1 MRIAHIS
8 DVHIRLLTRHLEYK
22 KVFVRLFASL
32 RKEQPDAIVLAGD
45 IVHSKTELTPE
56 MMILLFNFLESCGK
70 IAPTFVMLGNHDCN
84 VKNPNKV
91 DALSPVFKIR
101 KDFKNVTLVTDA
113 ETLPVGDNVALHFFS
128 ILYPEKTLTPIKGK
142 VNIAVAHGMVKGSV
156 SENGYTFPDGDY
168 DLEDFYGFD
177 ITMLGDIH
185 RMQEL
190 GSPHIA
196 YSGSLIQQNFGES
209 LEKGY
214 LMWDTKT
221 KTSRFVHVPNE
232 HLYYTLEVKG
242 FDLPDIDVTA
252 KHLHLRV
259 LWQMPTRDPND
270 SSFIEFNEKLKAK
283 YAPDELTVI
292 SIPPE
297 SDGDNKYVVNKI
309 QDVNKYVVD
318 SLIEFGS
325 EAKLNEEQ
333 MSDLMEMDKELSDKG
348 SFTDRSHMIW
358 NPTELKFSN
367 LFSYGKN
374 TSLKLDERGITGIF
388 APNATGKTA
397 LVNAFVYS
405 IFGRIPQT
413 HNLREAIKKGTK
425 SSKSEIHM
433 EIDGK
438 QYRIVRNT
446 KLIKTRLK
454 IKSGPFVTRATST
467 ASFEVLEDGRW
478 VSLNDL
484 DKKSTDRI
492 IEKYVG
498 SVDDFLLTSFSAQND
513 ITAFIETDAPARKD
527 VLIRFLGLDFLE
539 EKHRAVKDQIKDIET
554 EIKVEKRTVMD
565 LDLTNIKDNHAKALE
580 KKDELTKTVD
590 GLVESSSALNSEVKQ
605 LLSGKKSLNVEGEI
619 VPLDDIKTELSALLA
634 DQQSETD
641 YLVTFID
648 QKSRLDQGDESVTL
662 ESLQDAKRKCITSN
676 LKIKGHLE
684 TIAILERQQEKPTEI
699 VEQCNTCPLMKAVVE
714 AEKQIDN
721 LQGEIVEQNEGQI
734 EALRSVKVESKEAL
748 EETLKARDG
757 ASNWQQQIYNASSQ
771 LASINAEVT
780 RLENLLAL
788 HEQNE
793 DIIQHNWKITCE
805 VNTKEDEELEQRTQL
820 EKARVELTNLEVRLS
835 HYQHDMDAYAKAFHR
850 LQDLEKQLKVANVYL
865 KATHRDGIPYQ
876 VILNYLPVI
885 NFEVNNVLSDIVDFT
900 IYIMPDQTD
909 RKALQIY
916 ISYKDGEE
924 RQIDVA
930 SGMERM
936 LSSLALRA
944 ALIKISKL
952 PKPSIWIIDEGFGSL
967 DKDNLQSMRHLFH
980 KLKTMFSNI
989 MIISHVT
996 QLRDIVDNEIRIEKN
1011 GQTSK
1016 IVT

>member
-1 MRIAHIS
+1 
-8 DVHIRLLTRHLEYK
+8 
-22 KVFVRLFASL
+22 VFTRLFASL

-56 MMILLFNFLESCGK
+56 MMILLHNFLESLGK
-70 IAPTFVMLGNHDCN
+70 IAPTYVMLGNHDCN
-84 VKNPNKV
+84 VKNPNKM
-91 DALSPVFKIR
+91 DSLSPIFQIR
-101 KDFKNVTLVTDA
+101 KDFGNARLITDA
-113 ETLPVGDNVALHFFS
+113 ESVEIGDNVVAHFCS
-128 ILYPEKTLTPIKGK
+128 ILYPEKTLPPIKGK
-142 VNIAVAHGMVKGSV
+142 VNIAVAHGMVKGSE
-156 SENGYTFPDGDY
+156 SENGYTFPDGEY
-168 DLEDFYGFD
+168 DLDDFAGYD

-185 RMQEL
+185 RRQEL

-214 LMWDTKT
+214 LMWDTKD
-221 KTSRFVHVPNE
+221 KTSRFVHVPND

-242 FDLPDIDVTA
+242 TDLPDIEVKA

-259 LWQMPTRDPND
+259 LWQMPSRDPKD
-270 SSFIEFNEKLKAK
+270 SSFIEFNDKLKAK
-283 YAPDELTVI
+283 YAPEELTVI

-297 SDGDNKYVVNKI
+297 AGDDSRYVENRIKDLNQYI
-309 QDVNKYVVD
+309 VD
-318 SLIEFGS
+318 SLIEFG
-325 EAKLNEEQ
+325 EDAKLDEEQ
-333 MSDLMEMDKELSDKG
+333 MSDLMEMDKELSMKG

-374 TSLKLDERGITGIF
+374 TSLKLDDRGITGIF
-388 APNATGKTA
+388 APNATGKSA

-405 IFGRIPQT
+405 IFGKIPST

-425 SSKSEIHM
+425 SSKSEIHLD
-433 EIDGK
+433 IDGK
-438 QYRIVRNT
+438 TYRVLRNT

-454 IKSGPFVTRATST
+454 QKSGPYVTRATST
-467 ASFEVLEDGRW
+467 ASFEVLENGKW

-484 DKKSTDRI
+484 DKKSTDKI
-492 IEKYVG
+492 IEKYIG

-527 VLIRFLGLDFLE
+527 ILIRFLGLDFLE
-539 EKHRAVKDQIKDIET
+539 EKHKAVKDQIKELES
-554 EIKVEKRTVMD
+554 EIKAEKRSISGMD
-565 LDLTNIKDNHAKALE
+565 ISAISQARQEALKDKETQTYNENEH
-580 KKDELTKTVD
+580 T
-590 GLVESSSALNSEVKQ
+590 ESISALNSEIKQ

-619 VPLDDIKTELSALLA
+619 VPLDDIKTELSALLVDQESMTNEMIDVKNRLKPLSKTLAYEDLHDA
-634 DQQSETD
+634 DNRVSKANA
-641 YLVTFID
+641 VI
-648 QKSRLDQGDESVTL
+648 R
-662 ESLQDAKRKCITSN
+662 
-676 LKIKGHLE
+676 GHLA
-684 TIAILERQQEKPTEI
+684 TIGILEKQQRKPETL
-699 VEQCNTCPLMKAVVE
+699 VEQCDTCPLMKAVREAEAQVKTLREEVE
-714 AEKQIDN
+714 AQEIEKDDA
-721 LQGEIVEQNEGQI
+721 LLAVEETS
-734 EALRSVKVESKEAL
+734 EEAL
-748 EETLKARDG
+748 ETGLLA
-757 ASNWQQQIYNASSQ
+757 ASSKKGLEDQ
-771 LASINAEVT
+771 LERIYDKLDDVNKEIE
-780 RLENLLAL
+780 RLEGLLSL
-788 HEQNE
+788 HEQNA
-793 DIIQHNWKITCE
+793 DIIKHNEGIDRQVK
-805 VNTKEDEELEQRTQL
+805 ELEERIESYTFLQDQARALLTQL
-820 EKARVELTNLEVRLS
+820 EVKISHCTQDADTYNTAFLRL
-835 HYQHDMDAYAKAFHR
+835 R
-850 LQDLEKQLKVANVYL
+850 DLEKQLKVASVYL

-885 NFEVNNVLSDIVDFT
+885 NFEVNNILSDIVDFT
-900 IYIMPDQTD
+900 IYITPDQTD

-916 ISYKDGEE
+916 VSYKDGEE

-952 PKPSIWIIDEGFGSL
+952 PKPSIWIIDEGFGTL

-996 QLRDIVDNEIRIEKN
+996 QLRDIVDNEIRIEKK

>member
-70 IAPTFVMLGNHDCN
+70 IAPTYVMLGNHDCN
-84 VKNPNKV
+84 VKNPNKI

-113 ETLPVGDNVALHFFS
+113 ESIPVGDTVALHFFS
-128 ILYPEKTLTPIKGK
+128 ILYPEKSLTPIEGK

-156 SENGYTFPDGDY
+156 SENGYTFPDGEY
-168 DLEDFYGFD
+168 DLDDFAGFD

-221 KTSRFVHVPNE
+221 KTSKFIHVPNE

-242 FDLPDIDVTA
+242 LDLPDINVSA

-259 LWQMPTRDPND
+259 LWQMPTKDPKD

-283 YAPDELTVI
+283 YSPEELTVI

-297 SDGDNKYVVNKI
+297 SGDDSRHVDNKI
-309 QDVNKYVVD
+309 QDLNKYVVD
-318 SLIEFGS
+318 SLIEFGN
-325 EAKLNEEQ
+325 EAKLDDEQ
-333 MSDLMEMDKELSDKG
+333 MSDLIEMDKELSDKG
-348 SFTDRSHMIW
+348 LFTDRSHLVW

-374 TSLKLDERGITGIF
+374 TSLKLDGRGITGIF

-438 QYRIVRNT
+438 LYRIVRNT

-467 ASFEVLEDGRW
+467 ASFEMLEDGKW

-498 SVDDFLLTSFSAQND
+498 SVEDFLLTSFSAQND

-527 VLIRFLGLDFLE
+527 TLIRFLGLDFLE
-539 EKHRAVKDQIKDIET
+539 EKHKAVKDQIKDIESD
-554 EIKVEKRTVMD
+554 IKTEKRHIKG
-565 LDLTNIKDNHAKALE
+565 LDLAALKESYAAALKE
-580 KKDELTKTVD
+580 KETVTVNETQLTDQVN
-590 GLVESSSALNSEVKQ
+590 ALNSEIKT
-605 LLSGKKSLNVEGEI
+605 LLSGRKSLNIEGEI
-619 VPLDDIKTELSALLA
+619 IPLEDIKLELSALLT
-634 DQQSETD
+634 DQSSQTQI
-641 YLVTFID
+641 LINA
-648 QKSRLDQGDESVTL
+648 QKKLKDLGDETFDFNTL
-662 ESLQDAKRKCITSN
+662 IAVVQNYEGSKRTIKQH
-676 LKIKGHLE
+676 LK
-684 TIAILERQQEKPTEI
+684 TIDILEKQQQKPDTI
-699 VEQCNTCPLMKAVVE
+699 VVQCHTCPLMKAVHE
-714 AEKQIDN
+714 AERQI
-721 LQGEIVEQNEGQI
+721 
-734 EALRSVKVESKEAL
+734 
-748 EETLKARDG
+748 ETLKETIDKQKAKQKKKLESIQEISDENLGERIEKEAKRDKARLEIEPAKRKLEG
-757 ASNWQQQIYNASSQ
+757 IET
-771 LASINAEVT
+771 EVT
-780 RLENLLAL
+780 RLENLLDL
-788 HEQNE
+788 HEQNA
-793 DIIQHNWKITCE
+793 DIIKHNAQIDIE
-805 VNTKEDEELEQRTQL
+805 VKEKEGKGGNLWLMATGCRERFTEL
-820 EKARVELTNLEVRLS
+820 KVRIS
-835 HYQHDMDAYAKAFHR
+835 HLQHDIDTYNESFGNLKT
-850 LQDLEKQLKVANVYL
+850 LEDQLKVVNVYL

-885 NFEVNNVLSDIVDFT
+885 NFEVNNVLSGIVDFT
-900 IYIMPDQTD
+900 IYIVPDQTD

-924 RQIDVA
+924 RQLDVA

-996 QLRDIVDNEIRIEKN
+996 QLRDIVDNEIRIEKQ